1 MNPLAS
7 FFKILPAPMVGGA
20 VAVLNKK
27 SRANELTNTREDAL
41 PRFLNGEDIPLDMF
55 ACPAEALHELRRS
68 FGPVSGCKKVGGL
81 GKHYDGTLEK
91 DGKVLRYEL
100 KHCEKTLGLKN
111 LEWKPWEGVVQIV
124 QSQFKSK
131 AAQTFL
137 DADAMYLAWFNEG
150 VQPFLAKHDPS
161 VLEGVADMTYEDYFK
176 SSSSLDAHHKGKT
189 PASNLLRLLRSTPAL
204 KGSQKHLNASEGG
217 IVSPV
222 GENSLEKTMTLQQEL
237 QQNWLRFEESW
248 MPENPLNHVAFFHF
262 LKSIIEEKDI
272 WFTISKSGAAA
283 IEGFNV
289 LGLKYDGISKKPHGG
304 MVYNY
309 TMTLQKKSG
318 GDHNDVKIQ
327 FKYTWKNGGQAI
339 QNLNFLVV

>member
-1 MNPLAS
+1 M
-7 FFKILPAPMVGGA
+7 
-20 VAVLNKK
+20 AVLNKK
-27 SRANELTNTREDAL
+27 TRANELTNTREDAL

-55 ACPAEALHELRRS
+55 ACPAEALHTLRAS
-68 FGPVSGCKKVGGL
+68 LGPITGCKKVGGL

-100 KHCEKTLGLKN
+100 KHCEKTLDLKE

-150 VQPFLAKHDPS
+150 VQPFLAKHEE
-161 VLEGVADMTYEDYFK
+161 LEGVADMTYEDYFK
-176 SSSSLDAHHKGKT
+176 SSSSLDAHTKGKT

-204 KGSQKHLNASEGG
+204 QE
-217 IVSPV
+217 
-222 GENSLEKTMTLQQEL
+222 ELQQE
-237 QQNWLRFEESW
+237 WLRFEESW
-248 MPENPLNHVAFFHF
+248 LPENPLVHDKFFHF

-283 IEGFNV
+283 IEGFTV

-304 MVYNY
+304 VLYNY

-318 GDHNDVKIQ
+318 GEHNDIKIQ